1 MLVYLKKNTVNIKG
15 FWSSIFKVYNIIIF
29 KFIKPKLKL
38 DLKKKNQICNVG
50 MCATHDLS
58 KYTCNCIH

>member
-38 DLKKKNQICNVG
+38 DLKKKIKFA
-50 MCATHDLS
+50 M
-58 KYTCNCIH
+58 